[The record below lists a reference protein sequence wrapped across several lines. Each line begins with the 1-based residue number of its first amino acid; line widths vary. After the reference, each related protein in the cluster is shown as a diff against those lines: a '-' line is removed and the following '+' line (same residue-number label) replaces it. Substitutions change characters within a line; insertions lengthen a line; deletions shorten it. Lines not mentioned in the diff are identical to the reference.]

1 MGTPRP
7 RRRQRDLAG
16 AAPLFA
22 ALGDPARLQI
32 VSRLCEHGPL
42 PVVRLAEGAGIS
54 RQAISKHLDAL
65 AGAGLVHGERHG
77 RERIWRLQ
85 PDRLDDARH
94 HIDAIAAR
102 WDEGL
107 ARLRAMVEE

>member
-7 RRRQRDLAG
+7 RRRRDLAG

-22 ALGDPARLQI
+22 ALGDPARLRI

-65 AGAGLVHGERHG
+65 SEAGLVHGERHG

-85 PDRLDDARH
+85 PARLNDARH
-94 HIDAIAAR
+94 HLDAIAAR

-107 ARLRAMVEE
+107 SRLRAMVEE

>member
-7 RRRQRDLAG
+7 RRRRDLAD

-42 PVVRLAEGAGIS
+42 PVVRLAEGSGIS

-65 AGAGLVHGERHG
+65 AGAGLVQGERHG

-85 PDRLDDARH
+85 PARFDEARH
-94 HIDAIAAR
+94 HLDAISRR

-107 ARLRAMVEE
+107 ARLRAMVEQ